1 METEM
6 TDIIHYAQ
14 GDSSLGPFV
23 AAQSGRGLAAV
34 AFGEISDSLLDTI
47 RARFPGATLL
57 HAPAV
62 MKPAIDSLAALIDA
76 PAAEAGLPLDMR
88 GTEFELSVWNALRA
102 IPAGRTA
109 SYGEIA
115 AKIGSPRQAREV
127 GEACAANPLAVIV
140 PCHRVV
146 KKDGSLSGYRWGV
159 RRKRALIEREHRALF
174 QLA

>member
-1 METEM
+1 M

-23 AAQSGRGLAAV
+23 AAQSGRGLATV

-76 PAAEAGLPLDMR
+76 PEAETGLPLDMR
-88 GTEFELSVWNALRA
+88 GTEFELSVWNALRE

-127 GEACAANPLAVIV
+127 GEACSANPLAVIV